1 MNAKIT
7 PPLRQEKNLFGGV
20 KRGHGGIYEIF
31 DQNPRRSF
39 SNLCSLHF
47 GGISE
52 GAQMY
57 LGGMRVLRFLSHPV
71 QIGGDDVYV
80 QPACTLCHFE
90 IHEQPPIAR
99 VEFRFALN
107 EHLEVGPVAGIVEN
121 VP

>member
-1 MNAKIT
+1 MNFSASAT
-7 PPLRQEKNLFGGV
+7 
-20 KRGHGGIYEIF
+20 
-31 DQNPRRSF
+31 RRSF

-57 LGGMRVLRFLSHPV
+57 LDGMWALRFLSHPV
-71 QIGGDDVYV
+71 QIGGDDVSV
-80 QPACTLCHFE
+80 HPACPLCHFE

-121 VP
+121 VPVTPSAFAIVPPKTSGSSSRL